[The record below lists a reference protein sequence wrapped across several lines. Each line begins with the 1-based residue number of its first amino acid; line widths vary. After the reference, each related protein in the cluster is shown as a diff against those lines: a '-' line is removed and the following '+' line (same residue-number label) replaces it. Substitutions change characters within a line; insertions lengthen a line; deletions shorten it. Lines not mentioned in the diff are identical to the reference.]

1 MCELFGFSS
10 STTAQLDGRLTLFQ
24 ARGGHAADNRDG
36 WGIAWRENGDF
47 RLQKAPTPA
56 ARCTTYA
63 QLAPTIVSDLVIA
76 HVRKAKYPP
85 INHFSNT
92 HPFRRECCGKT
103 WVFAHNGLVPDI
115 MHDAGTQLTGGR
127 RPEGATD
134 SEYAFCFLL
143 DQIANWFRQPADSDR
158 WLGELAPPS
167 EIIAS
172 FGQFN
177 FLLSDGTHL
186 IAYGH
191 DRLHGLDEAGAIVIA
206 TEPLTASPGWRAFEP
221 GELRVYR
228 AGRKIASFLTF
239 PRNAAAPSGQDPG
252 ATVNTE
258 EAIR

>member
-10 STTAQLDGRLTLFQ
+10 STTTRLDGRLTLFQ
-24 ARGGHAADNRDG
+24 ERGGHTADNRDG
-36 WGIAWRENGDF
+36 WGIAWREHGEF

-56 ARCTTYA
+56 AQCAAYT

-76 HVRKAKYPP
+76 HVRKAKHPP
-85 INHFSNT
+85 VTHFSNT
-92 HPFRRECCGKT
+92 HPFRRECCGKP

-115 MHDAGTQLTGGR
+115 MHDTGMQLAGERQ
-127 RPEGATD
+127 PEGATD

-143 DQIANWFRQPADSDR
+143 DRIADWSGQPAGADR
-158 WLGELAPPS
+158 WLGELAPLS
-167 EIIAS
+167 ELIAS

-191 DRLHGLDEAGAIVIA
+191 DRLHYLEDQRAGRHVALIA
-206 TEPLTASPGWRAFEP
+206 SVPLTQNESWLAFAP

-228 AGRKIASFLTF
+228 AGQLVR
-239 PRNAAAPSGQDPG
+239 AAVTRPGARPSGDTVAI
-252 ATVNTE
+252 ATGE
-258 EAIR
+258 PS

>member
-10 STTAQLDGRLTLFQ
+10 STATHLDGPLTLFQ
-24 ARGGHAADNRDG
+24 ARGGYAADNSDG
-36 WGIAWRENGDF
+36 WGIAWREDGEF

-56 ARCTTYA
+56 AQCATYA
-63 QLAPTIVSDLVIA
+63 RLAPTIVSDLVIA
-76 HVRKAKYPP
+76 HVRKAKHPP

-92 HPFRRECCGKT
+92 HPFQRECCGKP

-115 MHDAGTQLTGGR
+115 MNDAGMQLAGAR

-143 DQIANWFRQPADSDR
+143 DQIANWCQNPASGDR
-158 WLGELAPPS
+158 WLGELAPLS
-167 EIIAS
+167 GLIAS

-177 FLLSDGTHL
+177 FLLSDGMYL

-191 DRLHGLDEAGAIVIA
+191 DRLHYRESLRAGRHVALIA
-206 TEPLTASPGWRAFEP
+206 SVPLTQDEPWQAFAP

-228 AGRKIASFLTF
+228 AGRLV
-239 PRNAAAPSGQDPG
+239 RAAVTCQG
-252 ATVNTE
+252 
-258 EAIR
+258 IRRAGDVPAFAAGIQS

>member
-10 STTAQLDGRLTLFQ
+10 NTVTHLDDPLTLFQ
-24 ARGGHAADNRDG
+24 ARGGHAADNSDG
-36 WGIAWRENGDF
+36 WGIAWREGGAF

-56 ARCTTYA
+56 AHCATYTR
-63 QLAPTIVSDLVIA
+63 LAPTIASDLVIA
-76 HVRKAKYPP
+76 HVRKAKHPP

-92 HPFRRECCGKT
+92 HPFLRECCGKP

-115 MHDAGTQLTGGR
+115 MHDSGMQLAGTR

-143 DQIANWFRQPADSDR
+143 DRIADWSQQPAGTDR
-158 WLGELAPPS
+158 WLGELAPLS
-167 EIIAS
+167 ELIAS

-177 FLLSDGTHL
+177 FLLSDGTYL

-191 DRLHGLDEAGAIVIA
+191 DRLHYHEGRRDDRPVSLIA
-206 TEPLTASPGWRAFEP
+206 SVPLTQDEPWQTFAP

-228 AGRKIASFLTF
+228 AGRLVRAAVTRPGSQPLIA
-239 PRNAAAPSGQDPG
+239 A
-252 ATVNTE
+252 
-258 EAIR
+258 EALP